1 MQYASLRRFVD
12 GLGLTIGL
20 GIGLAIAGVNYAWAS
35 PPKEAP
41 TATPIKYLVVIFQEN
56 NSFDHY
62 FGIYPKAANP
72 PGEPVFNALPG
83 TPLANGYNDALLN
96 QNQNSAPPF
105 RLDRSQNF
113 TCDNDNHYSAEQS
126 AYDNGLADK
135 FVEFTSPTTTTGCPD
150 IPNLPMG
157 YYDGNTVTA
166 LWNYAQHY
174 AMSDSFFGT
183 EFGTTVMGH
192 LNLISGQTHGAT
204 AGPNSISIK
213 KSVVNGS
220 VIGNIDPAW
229 DDCSTPT
236 TSATIQMSGLNVGNL
251 LNNAN
256 VTWGWF
262 YGDFTPAST
271 TGGVITCTDD
281 YDGHYDPFLYYQST
295 SNPHHLPPSS
305 VSAIGTQADQ
315 ANHNYAL
322 TDFWNAV
329 RHGNL
334 PQVSFLKAPATETGH
349 PDTSSPL
356 AEQQFLVN
364 TINQLENT
372 PQWKN
377 MAIIVTYDDSDGWYD
392 HVLAPIV
399 SPSSDAVND
408 KLAGSG
414 LCGTLPGGAYDDRC
428 GYGPRLPMLAISP
441 WAKTNYV
448 DHALNDQ
455 TSILRFIE
463 NNWGLPQIGNQSF
476 DAKAG
481 SILGLFNF
489 NAHVDDGSNVLML
502 DPNSG
507 EPLLSFANR

>member
-1 MQYASLRRFVD
+1 MGYLRLR
-12 GLGLTIGL
+12 TIVAAA
-20 GIGLAIAGVNYAWAS
+20 GLAILATTGAS
-35 PPKEAP
+35 ANQWNLAP
-41 TATPIKYLVVIFQEN
+41 TNTPIKYLVVIFQEN

-62 FGIYPKAANP
+62 FGTYPYATNP
-72 PGEPVFNALPG
+72 AGEPTFNPLPG
-83 TPLANGYNDALLN
+83 TPRVNGYNDALLK
-96 QNQNSAPPF
+96 QNPNSAPPF
-105 RLDRSQNF
+105 RLDRSQYF

-135 FVEFTSPTTTTGCPD
+135 FIEFTSPTSTTGCPD

-157 YYDGNTVTA
+157 YYDGNTITA

-174 AMSDSFFGT
+174 AISDNFFGT

-192 LNLISGQTHGAT
+192 LNLVSGQTHGAT

-220 VIGNIDPAW
+220 VIANIDPAW

-236 TSATIQMSGLNVGNL
+236 TAATIQMSGLNVGNL
-251 LNNAN
+251 LSNAN

-262 YGDFTPAST
+262 YGDFTPASSS
-271 TGGVITCTDD
+271 GGVPTCTAD

-305 VSAIGTQADQ
+305 VGAIGTNADQ

-322 TDFWNAV
+322 TDFWNALH
-329 RHGNL
+329 HGNL
-334 PQVSFLKAPATETGH
+334 PQVSFLKAPATATGH
-349 PDTSSPL
+349 PETSNPL

-364 TINQLENT
+364 TINQLESSS
-372 PQWKN
+372 QWKD

-399 SPSSDAVND
+399 SPSSDASND
-408 KLAGSG
+408 TLADAG
-414 LCGTLPGGAYDDRC
+414 LCGSLPSGDYNDRC
-428 GYGPRLPMLAISP
+428 GYGPRLPLLAISP

-463 NNWGLPQIGNQSF
+463 NNWSLPQIGSQSF

-481 SILGLFNF
+481 SLLGLFNF
-489 NAHVDDGSNVLML
+489 ISQSYNGPNTLTL

-507 EPLLSFANR
+507 QPVTSYASR

>member
-1 MQYASLRRFVD
+1 MGIV
-12 GLGLTIGL
+12 LGLS
-20 GIGLAIAGVNYAWAS
+20 GVNYAWANPS
-35 PPKEAP
+35 KVARTVSFPNEAP
-41 TATPIKYLVVIFQEN
+41 TTTPIKYVVVIFQEN

-62 FGIYPKAANP
+62 FGTYPNATNP
-72 PGEPVFNALPG
+72 AGEPAFHPVPG
-83 TPLANGYNDALLN
+83 TPDVNGYTETLLN
-96 QNQNSAPPF
+96 HNQNSAPPF
-105 RLDRSQNF
+105 RLDRSQAF

-135 FVEFTSPTTTTGCPD
+135 FVEFISPTTTTGCPD

-174 AMSDSFFGT
+174 AMSDNFFGT

-204 AGPNSISIK
+204 AGPGSISIK

-220 VIGNIDPAW
+220 VIANIDPAF
-229 DDCSTPT
+229 DDCSVPSL
-236 TSATIQMSGLNVGNL
+236 SATIQMSGLNIGNL
-251 LNNAN
+251 LSNAN

-262 YGDFTPAST
+262 YGDFTPTST
-271 TGGVITCTDD
+271 AGGVISCSEN

-305 VSAIGTQADQ
+305 VGAIGTNADQ

-322 TDFWNAV
+322 TDFWNAAH
-329 RHGNL
+329 HGNL
-334 PQVSFLKAPATETGH
+334 PQVSFLKASAPETGH
-349 PDTSSPL
+349 PDTSTPL
-356 AEQQFLVN
+356 AEQQFLVT
-364 TINQLENT
+364 TINELESL
-372 PQWKN
+372 PQWKD
-377 MAIIVTYDDSDGWYD
+377 MAIFITYDDSDGWYD

-399 SPSSDAVND
+399 SPSSDAAND
-408 KLAGSG
+408 TLSGSA
-414 LCGTLPGGAYDDRC
+414 LCGALPGGSYQDRC
-428 GYGPRLPMLAISP
+428 GYGPRLPLLLISP

-455 TSILRFIE
+455 TSILHFIE

-481 SILGLFNF
+481 SLLGLFNF
-489 NAHVDDGSNVLML
+489 SANVVGGANPLML
-502 DPNSG
+502 SPDSG
-507 EPLLSFANR
+507 EPSISFARR